1 MIDAVDRRI
10 VNSLQ
15 GGFPLSTTPYADV
28 ARELGLTEDDLIDRL
43 QCLLDDGILSRFGP
57 MFHAERMGGALTLAA
72 MSVPDDRYES
82 VAEQVNA
89 FPEVAHNY
97 AREHALNMW
106 FVVAT
111 ERAERIAEVLGEI
124 EKETGLT
131 VHDMPK
137 IEEFFIGLRFE
148 A

>member
-43 QCLLDDGILSRFGP
+43 QCLLDEGILSRFGP

-82 VAEQVNA
+82 VADRVNA

-131 VHDMPK
+131 VHDMPRTS
-137 IEEFFIGLRFE
+137 GR
-148 A
+148 

>member
-82 VAEQVNA
+82 VADRVNA

>member
-28 ARELGLTEDDLIDRL
+28 AQELGLTEDDLIDRL
-43 QCLLDDGILSRFGP
+43 QCLLNDGILSRFGP

-82 VAEQVNA
+82 VADRVNA